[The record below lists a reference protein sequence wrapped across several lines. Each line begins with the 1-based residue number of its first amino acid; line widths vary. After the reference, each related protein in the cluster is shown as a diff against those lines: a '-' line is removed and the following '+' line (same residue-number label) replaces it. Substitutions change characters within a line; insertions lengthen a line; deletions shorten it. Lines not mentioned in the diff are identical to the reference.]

1 MTTLKSR
8 LIRTSSALMAF
19 ILVAALPVTVG
30 AHALK
35 ETTARITLRDGQ
47 VEVRLWVDMNQWKA
61 RLQDNQ
67 LWLLGD
73 IRQVMPTGLNP
84 AQIRTFIKQVAINEI
99 TLSLNSQTQPLKF
112 LFVSDSQ
119 NNSQHANYTELV
131 FSSKHTLAVVEQ
143 IDIRFPKSL
152 GTVHASFVKPK
163 YQSFPSGKKIRVK
176 F

>member
-1 MTTLKSR
+1 MTTLKNR
-8 LIRTSSALMAF
+8 LIRASSASMALILLATLPLMA
-19 ILVAALPVTVG
+19 G

-47 VEVRLWVDMNQWKA
+47 VEVRLWVDINQWKA

-84 AQIRTFIKQVAINEI
+84 AQIHSFIEKVAINEI
-99 TLSLNSQTQPLKF
+99 ALSLNNQTKPLKF
-112 LFVSDSQ
+112 LLVSDSQ
-119 NNSQHANYTELV
+119 KKSQHANYTELV
-131 FSSKHTLAVVEQ
+131 FSSKHTLPVVEQ

>member
-1 MTTLKSR
+1 MALILLATLP
-8 LIRTSSALMAF
+8 LMA
-19 ILVAALPVTVG
+19 G

-47 VEVRLWVDMNQWKA
+47 VEVRLWVDINQWKA

-84 AQIRTFIKQVAINEI
+84 AQIHSFIEKVAINEI
-99 TLSLNSQTQPLKF
+99 ALSLNNQSKPLKF
-112 LFVSDSQ
+112 LLVSDSQ

-131 FSSKHTLAVVEQ
+131 FSSKHTLALVEQ

-163 YQSFPSGKKIRVK
+163 YQSLAPGKKVRVK